1 MENPRPPPSV
11 NVRAVRIL
19 LECILVS
26 INRFRFTEWKLP
38 ENTLPVFYVQ
48 DEVFSTGFDS
58 PSEHWHK
65 GNGVGCLT
73 DNDFNKYFDS
83 DDQDLLEAMTKYEV
97 DVNVQPEWFYED
109 PFEIEHDSWTRTNLT
124 PTIPDDSGLVG
135 DNQSSTSTKSDKLA
149 DLDESYV
156 DPSWFDGDF
165 DQT

>member
-1 MENPRPPPSV
+1 M
-11 NVRAVRIL
+11 
-19 LECILVS
+19 
-26 INRFRFTEWKLP
+26 
-38 ENTLPVFYVQ
+38 
-48 DEVFSTGFDS
+48 FSTGFDS
-58 PSEHWHK
+58 PSEHRHK
-65 GNGVGCLT
+65 GNDVGCLT

-83 DDQDLLEAMTKYEV
+83 DDQELLEAMTKYEL

-135 DNQSSTSTKSDKLA
+135 DNQSSASTKSDELA